1 MRIILKVLTIA
12 GWLVMVMLVLTLG
25 LHLISYPDTLANILG
40 VLVIALIIGVSFA
53 LIHVKES
60 YKD

>member
-1 MRIILKVLTIA
+1 
-12 GWLVMVMLVLTLG
+12 MVMLVLTLG

-60 YKD
+60 YKDQED

>member
-40 VLVIALIIGVSFA
+40 VLVIALVIGVSFA
-53 LIHVKES
+53 LMQVSKS